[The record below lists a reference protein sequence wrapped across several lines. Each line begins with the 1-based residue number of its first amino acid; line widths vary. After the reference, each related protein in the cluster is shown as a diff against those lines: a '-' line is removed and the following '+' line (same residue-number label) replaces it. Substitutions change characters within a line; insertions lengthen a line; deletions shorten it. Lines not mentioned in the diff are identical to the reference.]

1 MDYRYK
7 ILILG
12 FRYLINQ
19 TNHFPYEK
27 EVMYVK

>member
-27 EVMYVK
+27 GQKKY

>member
-12 FRYLINQ
+12 FRYLIKQ

-27 EVMYVK
+27 GQKKY